1 MKPIIDL
8 HTHTLASGHAF
19 STLMEN
25 ITHAKQNGMQVMGT
39 SDHATAMPG
48 SPHEFYFH
56 NYKVIHKEILGV
68 RVLRGIEAN
77 ILDDQGTIDVK
88 PDLLAKLDYVIAS
101 LHPPCIKPGDREY
114 NTRCL
119 INAMNNP
126 KIKIIGHP
134 DDSRYPLDYDVVAAH
149 SVKTNTALEINNSS
163 LSPLSTRENGEKNVI
178 DLLNACKQRGVKV
191 IMGSD
196 SHICYDVGVFDRAL
210 RVLEDVNYPQELIIN
225 YDLAMLGDLLGIT
238 L

>member
-1 MKPIIDL
+1 MKPLIDL
-8 HTHTLASGHAF
+8 HTHTLASGHAY

-25 ITHAKQNGMQVMGT
+25 ITAAKQNGLLVMGT
-39 SDHATAMPG
+39 SDHATTMPG
-48 SPHEFYFH
+48 SPHEFFFH
-56 NYKVIHKEILGV
+56 NYKVINQEIMGV

-101 LHPPCIKPGDREY
+101 LHPPCIKPGDRAY

-126 KIKIIGHP
+126 KINIIGHP
-134 DDSRYPLDYDVVAAH
+134 DDSRYPLDYDAVAVH

-163 LSPLSTRENGEKNVI
+163 LSPLSTRENGQKNVVE
-178 DLLNACKQRGVKV
+178 LLDACKRHGVKV

-196 SHICYDVGVFDRAL
+196 SHICYDVGGVERAQKA
-210 RVLEDVNYPQELIIN
+210 LEQAAYPHELILN
-225 YDLAMLGDLLGIT
+225 YDLSLLEGLLGIK